1 MYGRCGLELFS
12 YPTYFFLVGVEY
24 FQTAGVLRASL
35 SFRLFLRYV
44 RRAKRIRLRAFEKA
58 LRRPPYA

>member
-1 MYGRCGLELFS
+1 MSLFS
-12 YPTYFFLVGVEY
+12 AGLALDFAGAQHL
-24 FQTAGVLRASL
+24 QTAGVLRASL
-35 SFRLFLRYV
+35 SFRLFLRYF